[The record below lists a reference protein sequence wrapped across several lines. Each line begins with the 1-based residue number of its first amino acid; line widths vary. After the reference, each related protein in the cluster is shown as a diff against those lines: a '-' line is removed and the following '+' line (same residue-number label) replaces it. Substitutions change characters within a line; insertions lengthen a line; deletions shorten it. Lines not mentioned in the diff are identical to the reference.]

1 MKKIFERSSLDVCG
15 KHKPKIKYQNFIF
28 LNEIQL
34 MNCKTDEYQLDS
46 LAHNLENT
54 NYQLIKS
61 EYDSL
66 YVSNHDL
73 YTFLIT
79 HF

>member
-54 NYQLIKS
+54 NY
-61 EYDSL
+61 
-66 YVSNHDL
+66 
-73 YTFLIT
+73 
-79 HF
+79 